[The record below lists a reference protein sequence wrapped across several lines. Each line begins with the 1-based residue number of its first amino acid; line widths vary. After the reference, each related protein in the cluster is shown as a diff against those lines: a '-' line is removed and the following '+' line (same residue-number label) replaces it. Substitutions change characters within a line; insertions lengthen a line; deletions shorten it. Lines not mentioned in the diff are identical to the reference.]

1 MKIVF
6 INDHHKDYL
15 RAAEIDEMTL
25 DRYIN
30 YCFSKEIAVDRWKNS
45 DPHELSERI
54 IELVAFS
61 ERTFNWKELAKEAK
75 RST

>member
-1 MKIVF
+1 
-6 INDHHKDYL
+6 
-15 RAAEIDEMTL
+15 MTL

-54 IELVAFS
+54 IELVALS
-61 ERTFNWKELAKEAK
+61 ERTFNWIEIAKKPKGRRKKEEAA
-75 RST
+75 SLITGY